1 MVKASIGSYHDF
13 IAMNHKETVLDPTP
27 EDVDR
32 ILQEGNVSDLPEV
45 EQQAALEAFMIKLSG
60 REI

>member
-1 MVKASIGSYHDF
+1 MIKATISSYHDF
-13 IAMNHKETVLDPTP
+13 IVMNHKETVFDPTP

-32 ILQEGNVSDLPEV
+32 IMQEGDVSDLPEV
-45 EQQAALEAFMIKLSG
+45 EQHAALEAFMKKLSG